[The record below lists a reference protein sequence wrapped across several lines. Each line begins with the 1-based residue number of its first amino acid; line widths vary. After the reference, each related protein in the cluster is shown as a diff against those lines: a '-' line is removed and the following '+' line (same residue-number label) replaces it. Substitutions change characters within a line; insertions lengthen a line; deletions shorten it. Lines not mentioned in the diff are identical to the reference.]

1 MINIF
6 ITNFILL
13 LKEISIR
20 IKQYLLKPFRNR
32 RKKKFKL
39 NNYKNNKMQEGN
51 VIRKRERKNLK
62 EKRILYSK
70 FRNSKSD

>member
-1 MINIF
+1 
-6 ITNFILL
+6 
-13 LKEISIR
+13 
-20 IKQYLLKPFRNR
+20 
-32 RKKKFKL
+32 L